1 MIPYPLLEIKIKY
14 NWFATV
20 YSLWDLL
27 NQCKLDEWTIHTK
40 ADFHEMK
47 NDLRIFGF
55 NI

>member
-14 NWFATV
+14 NWFSTV

-27 NQCKLDEWTIHTK
+27 NQCKLAK